1 MWSPLILFEKAR
13 SIESN
18 GMVCISQLKPIYE
31 TLQPN
36 VREIME
42 KERNGIHG
50 LRFWQIQGRHAL
62 CTKRAYI
69 CEHMFILA
77 LQSAVK

>member
-1 MWSPLILFEKAR
+1 MWSPLILFEKAW

-18 GMVCISQLKPIYE
+18 SMVCISQLKLIYQ

-36 VREIME
+36 VQEIRG

-50 LRFWQIQGRHAL
+50 RGVSYGFDKSREHTL
-62 CTKRAYI
+62 CSVY
-69 CEHMFILA
+69 
-77 LQSAVK
+77 